1 MDCGRERDKAFVF
14 TPHEYLRF
22 GNKDIKSPPLINTSL
37 KELAEMEWYL
47 TVYAR
52 YVKGYSH
59 TKLKYHFG
67 NPDGKGHPY
76 IVFKMWAKGNYL
88 DNVRPP
94 FGDVNLALVQLL
106 VKHDLTP
113 NFTKPPSFA
122 LMPLPDYIPVVQT
135 PLIKHIPEDELEYLQ
150 RTNAE
155 KLLKLKEKINA
166 KGRVKSRDEVFVSQ
180 ERMVG

>member
-1 MDCGRERDKAFVF
+1 MGYDRDKAFVF
-14 TPHEYLRF
+14 TPREYLKF
-22 GNKDIKSPPLINTSL
+22 GDKPIKSPPLINTSL

-47 TVYAR
+47 TVYAK

-76 IVFKMWAKGNYL
+76 LVFKMWASGNYL
-88 DNVRPP
+88 ENTRPP
-94 FGDVNLALVQLL
+94 FGDINYSLVELL

-122 LMPLPDYIPVVQT
+122 LMPLPSFVRQSSNE
-135 PLIKHIPEDELEYLQ
+135 PLIKHKSEDELEYLQ
-150 RTNAE
+150 RTNTE
-155 KLLKLKEKINA
+155 KLLKLKEKIHA
-166 KGRVKSRDEVFVSQ
+166 KGRIKTRDEISISPQ
-180 ERMVG
+180 RLVG